1 MYANKEED
9 ERVSFFIFCHFFD
22 ESTSALQKGLSVIY
36 LHFNGSHRA
45 MRGAAM
51 SVITAVSGFVLLT
64 VTGWSAVSNST
75 LSNQM

>member
-22 ESTSALQKGLSVIY
+22 EPTSALQKGLSVIY

>member
-1 MYANKEED
+1 M
-9 ERVSFFIFCHFFD
+9 RGCHFL
-22 ESTSALQKGLSVIY
+22 T
-36 LHFNGSHRA
+36 LHFCILKTGMSRLLLYRKDCQLSTCILMAHRA